1 MKIITYASISLLWL
15 TSIYCT
21 RQDATQTKNPVAPTI
36 VDTDST
42 KIEAAQPVLDTARY
56 DSLMQYLANGDTT
69 GKWPVKAAR
78 PLPGAILPF
87 NRIIAYYGNLYSKRM
102 GILGKLP
109 KEEML
114 QQLKAEVASWQAADT
129 LIPAIPALHYICVTA
144 QEKPGKG
151 GKYRLRMPFS
161 QIDTVLSWAKE
172 INALTFLDVQIGHST
187 AKAETIELVEYLKMP
202 NVHYGIDPEFS
213 MQNGNRPGTRI
224 GGFHANDINEV
235 IDILADL
242 VKKNNIP
249 PKILILHRFTQNMIR
264 DYKSI
269 KIVPEVQVVMDMD
282 GFGAKAL
289 KRNTWQRY
297 IYREPVQFTGF
308 KIFYYNDSKGSNEPY
323 TPQELLLFTPK
334 PIYIQY
340 Q

>member
-1 MKIITYASISLLWL
+1 MRTSIYPISLLLALAVW
-15 TSIYCT
+15 SIHCT
-21 RQDATQTKNPVAPTI
+21 RQ
-36 VDTDST
+36 
-42 KIEAAQPVLDTARY
+42 EAANSNSNPIATAVDSVQHAPPKPTLDTLQY
-56 DSLMQYLANGDTT
+56 DSLLQYLANGDTT

-87 NRIIAYYGNLYSKRM
+87 KRVVAFYGNLYSKRM
-102 GILGKLP
+102 GILGGLP
-109 KEEML
+109 KEQML
-114 QQLKAEVASWQAADT
+114 KQLQSELNNWTAADS
-129 LIPAIPALHYICVTA
+129 LIPAVPGLHYIAVTA
-144 QEKPGKG
+144 QKQPGKG
-151 GKYRLRMPFS
+151 GKYRLRMPFH
-161 QIDTVLSWAKE
+161 QIDTILSWAEE
-172 INALTFLDVQIGHST
+172 IDALTFLDVQVGHST
-187 AKAETIELVEYLKMP
+187 AKEETLELVEYLKLP
-202 NVHYGIDPEFS
+202 TVHYGIDPEFS
-213 MQNGNRPGTRI
+213 MSDGRRPGTRI

-235 IDILADL
+235 IDILADI
-242 VKKNNIP
+242 VKKNNLP

-269 KIVPEVQVVMDMD
+269 KLVPEVQVVVDMD

-308 KIFYYNDSKGSNEPY
+308 KIFYGNDSKGKNVPF
-323 TPQELLLFTPK
+323 TPQELLQFTPK